1 MGLSVFER
9 LGVPVIINAK
19 GTATR
24 LSGGVMA
31 PEVADAMREAT
42 QACVDMCA
50 LQAAASRVIARH
62 TGAEAGYVTSGAAAG
77 LLLGTAACVTGLDP
91 GLINRLPDT
100 DGLRNRVV
108 VVRSQRNF
116 YDHAVRAAGVELVE
130 VGLADR
136 YSGAGVRDAESWE
149 IADAIDDRTACVFYV
164 FQPQSRPSLDSVV
177 GVAKAAGVPLL
188 VDAAAQ
194 LPPLEN
200 LRRIIGAGADLV
212 AFSGGKALL
221 GPQASGILCGRRDLI
236 AAAALHNLDHDIE
249 FEQWNPPPDFI
260 DKRELR
266 GLPQHG
272 IGRSCKVGKEQVVGL
287 LAALEAFDGPA
298 IRARHER
305 AASILDALERS
316 LPISL
321 PSRVRVYTHGVNG
334 EPRLSLELTAE
345 APLSARQLVRE
356 LQNGDPCIHV
366 DPSEVDHERI
376 VIVPTALALE
386 QASVIATR
394 LHTILAGTP
403 ERRGGRA
410 QDVDGM

>member
-1 MGLSVFER
+1 MRQSVFER

-24 LSGGVMA
+24 LSGGIMA

-42 QACVDMCA
+42 QACVDMCT
-50 LQAAASRVIARH
+50 LQAAASRVISRH
-62 TGAEAGYVTSGAAAG
+62 TGAEAGYVTSGASAG

-91 GLINRLPDT
+91 GRINRLPNT
-100 DGLRNRVV
+100 QGMRNRVV

-130 VGLADR
+130 VGIADR

-149 IADAIDDRTACVFYV
+149 IADAIDEHTACVFYV
-164 FQPQSRPSLDSVV
+164 FQPQSRPALEEVV
-177 GVAKAAGVPLL
+177 KVSKAADVPLL

-200 LRRIIGAGADLV
+200 LRHIISAGADLV

-249 FEQWNPPPDFI
+249 FEQWNPPADFI

-272 IGRSCKVGKEQVVGL
+272 IGRSCKVGKEQIVGL
-287 LAALEAFDGPA
+287 LAALEAFDSSA
-298 IRARHER
+298 IAARHAQSET
-305 AASILDALERS
+305 ILAALEAS
-316 LPISL
+316 LPEPL
-321 PSRVRVYTHGVNG
+321 PVRTWTHVHTPSE
-334 EPRLSLELTAE
+334 EPRLSIELTDRS
-345 APLSARQLVRE
+345 PVSARELVRA
-356 LQNGDPCIHV
+356 LQDGTPSIHV
-366 DPSEVDHERI
+366 DPSAVDQGRI
-376 VIVPTALALE
+376 TIVPTALSPEHVSPIAGRLRELLGLGLE
-386 QASVIATR
+386 SEEINA
-394 LHTILAGTP
+394 P
-403 ERRGGRA
+403 
-410 QDVDGM
+410 